1 MSEAPR
7 SLVTKLAREDGLSAV
22 GTDYLDHLSTVNGF
36 VLVRARFL
44 SHEAPRF
51 LVLPPLRL
59 RLGNEPNPALSFS
72 ITTAYGTSWSPSPIS
87 LGVLQWNSSFT
98 HDLSATTDGFVR
110 ARALTSVI
118 SLASSHGFGFKRLH
132 ALSLLVHCPAIFI
145 AHSPVTRSVDP
156 SAFLLPA
163 SSLEVVGDWASRPS
177 CPFDSGD
184 PHTSLDAAQL
194 LYGDLGCPPS
204 LTTAAVHL
212 FPKHT
217 S

>member
-7 SLVTKLAREDGLSAV
+7 SLVTSWLEKMDCRQVVQVKLV
-22 GTDYLDHLSTVNGF
+22 
-36 VLVRARFL
+36 
-44 SHEAPRF
+44 
-51 LVLPPLRL
+51 
-59 RLGNEPNPALSFS
+59 SFS
-72 ITTAYGTSWSPSPIS
+72 ITTANGISWSPSPIS

-98 HDLSATTDGFVR
+98 HDLLATTDGFVR

-194 LYGDLGCPPS
+194 LYGDLGCPSS